1 MHGLCY
7 RYWPVDDDDDV
18 LDVDAQSLSMLRLM
32 EWWQKVCLFLWEADT
47 TYSRRENQLE
57 QLARPLLRRRAGPG
71 VPIDPTPDLL
81 LVLGLGRRSRAV
93 VDP

>member
-47 TYSRRENQLE
+47 TYSRRE
-57 QLARPLLRRRAGPG
+57 R
-71 VPIDPTPDLL
+71 
-81 LVLGLGRRSRAV
+81 
-93 VDP
+93 